1 METWSSSHRHTRRH
15 TRARPHVQPHA
26 VRLGPLRH
34 NIDTP
39 TSHAVPSPAGATRYL
54 FIPFTSDL
62 LPCLLPIFRS

>member
-1 METWSSSHRHTRRH
+1 M
-15 TRARPHVQPHA
+15 QPCA

-34 NIDTP
+34 NIDTQ
-39 TSHAVPSPAGATRYL
+39 TSRAVPSLAGAVLCL

>member
-1 METWSSSHRHTRRH
+1 M
-15 TRARPHVQPHA
+15 QPRA

-39 TSHAVPSPAGATRYL
+39 TSHTVPSSAGATRYL

-62 LPCLLPIFRS
+62 LSCLLPISRS

>member
-1 METWSSSHRHTRRH
+1 M
-15 TRARPHVQPHA
+15 QPRA

-39 TSHAVPSPAGATRYL
+39 TSHTVPSPAGATRYL

-62 LPCLLPIFRS
+62 LPCLPPISRS